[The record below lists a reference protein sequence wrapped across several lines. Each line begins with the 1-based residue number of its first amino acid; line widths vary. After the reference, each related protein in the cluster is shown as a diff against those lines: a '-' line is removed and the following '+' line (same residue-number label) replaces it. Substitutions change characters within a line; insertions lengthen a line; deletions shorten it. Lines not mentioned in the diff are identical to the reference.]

1 MGLKRGLPEQ
11 AVRIDPAPEEFEHWL
26 LGQCQTR
33 GTAAGPLRAM
43 AQEILAEWRLAESSA
58 AFRTWISRGAPFDN
72 SATPERTA

>member
-43 AQEILAEWRLAESSA
+43 AQEILAEWRLAQSSA
-58 AFRTWISRGAPFDN
+58 AFRTWLRQGVPPDDS
-72 SATPERTA
+72 E